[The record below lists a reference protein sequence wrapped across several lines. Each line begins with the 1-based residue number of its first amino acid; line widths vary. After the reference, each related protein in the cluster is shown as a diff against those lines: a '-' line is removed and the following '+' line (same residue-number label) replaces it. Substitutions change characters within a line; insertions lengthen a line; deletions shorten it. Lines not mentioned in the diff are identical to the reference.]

1 MTVCYI
7 LEMESFCA
15 TSGNA
20 ETEHTFDVFPTLE
33 SAKKEMQKQARKRLS
48 NLPGWEKSFEC
59 ETKIKLTC
67 ESMYFDKHVT
77 WTIYQGSN
85 H

>member
-1 MTVCYI
+1 MNVCYI

-15 TSGNA
+15 TSGSA

-33 SAKKEMQKQARKRLS
+33 NAKKEMQKRAKKRLS

-59 ETKIKLTC
+59 ETKIVLTC
-67 ESMYFDKHVT
+67 ESMFFDKHVT
-77 WTIYQGSN
+77 WTIYQGNN